1 MAEGVE
7 GALIAKTPLVDVTED
22 LVRAAGGLVCR
33 KRDGGVAE
41 IVLVHRPAYDD
52 WAFPKGKLR
61 RGESEQDAALR
72 EVEEETGLRCSLGR
86 EVGTTAYRDPR
97 GRPKTVR
104 YWQMAPVGGVLAPA
118 NEVDEARWVA
128 LSDAPGKLTY
138 ARDRELLRDLQT
150 SA

>member
-1 MAEGVE
+1 VAEGVE
-7 GALIAKTPLVDVTED
+7 GAIVAEATLLDVIEEF
-22 LVRAAGGLVCR
+22 VRAAGGLVCR
-33 KRDGGVAE
+33 KGDGGAVE

-52 WAFPKGKLR
+52 WAFPKGKLQ

-72 EVEEETGLRCSLGR
+72 EVEEETGLRCRLGR

-104 YWQMAPVGGVLAPA
+104 YWQMAPAGGVLAPT

-128 LSDAPGKLTY
+128 LSDAPRELTY
-138 ARDRELLRDLQT
+138 ARDRELLRDLP
-150 SA
+150 APR